1 MSAEYKID
9 LVPVSDEN
17 AEGEAKALLD
27 ATRAQLG
34 FVPNMYRTMAN
45 SPGYLSTYS
54 HGYKAFRQGSG
65 FTPQEQEVVFLVLSR
80 ENNCH
85 YCTAAHSMLAD
96 KVSKL
101 DADSLAAVRSGGPI
115 NDNKLRALA
124 SFTGHVFETRGMINS
139 VAAEAFLAAGY
150 SEKQIMEIVLAISVK
165 ILSNYS
171 NHIFHTDVDEVF
183 AAYKV

>member
-1 MSAEYKID
+1 MSAEFKIGLD
-9 LVPVSDEN
+9 PITDETASGKGKELLDN
-17 AEGEAKALLD
+17 AKAEM
-27 ATRAQLG
+27 G

-45 SPGYLSTYS
+45 SPGYLDTYI

-65 FTPQEQEVVFLVLSR
+65 FTPQEQEVVFLVFSR
-80 ENNCH
+80 ENGCE

-101 DADSLAAVRSGGPI
+101 DAGSLDAVRTGKPLA
-115 NDNKLRALA
+115 DAKLNVLA
-124 SFTGHVFETRGMINS
+124 DFTKHVHDTRGMITNDS
-139 VAAEAFLAAGY
+139 AERFLSAGFADQQILEVILAA
-150 SEKQIMEIVLAISVK
+150 SVK

-183 AAYKV
+183 SPYQL

>member
-1 MSAEYKID
+1 MSAEFKIGLD
-9 LVPVSDEN
+9 PVSDETADGKGKELLDN
-17 AEGEAKALLD
+17 AKA
-27 ATRAQLG
+27 QMG

-45 SPGYLSTYS
+45 SPGYLSTYV
-54 HGYKAFRQGSG
+54 HGYKAFRENSG

-80 ENNCH
+80 ENNCD

-101 DADSLAAVRSGGPI
+101 DAGSLDAVRAGKAI
-115 NDNKLRALA
+115 ADVKLNVLA
-124 SFTGHVFETRGMINS
+124 EFARHVHDTRGMITRDSANT
-139 VAAEAFLAAGY
+139 FLSAGY
-150 SEKQIMEIVLAISVK
+150 TEQQILEVVLAISVK

-183 AAYKV
+183 SPYKL

>member
-1 MSAEYKID
+1 MSAEFKIGLD
-9 LVPVSDEN
+9 PITDES
-17 AEGEAKALLD
+17 AEGNAKELLD
-27 ATRAQLG
+27 AAKAQMG

-45 SPGYLSTYS
+45 SPGYLSTYL
-54 HGYKAFRQGSG
+54 HGYKAFREGSG

-80 ENNCH
+80 ENNCE

-101 DADSLAAVRSGGPI
+101 DAGSLDAVRAGKPI
-115 NDNKLRALA
+115 ADAKLNVLAEFASHALD
-124 SFTGHVFETRGMINS
+124 TRGMITRDN
-139 VAAEAFLAAGY
+139 ANTFLSAGY
-150 SEKQIMEIVLAISVK
+150 TEQQILEVILAISVK

-183 AAYKV
+183 APYKI